1 MAAQDLYTAMVG
13 LGAVEG
19 LTIDE
24 QCYYFQKAT
33 GQSCPPPED
42 FGFQR
47 DPATQ
52 QATTKISLADFAT
65 IADAGFGVAG
75 NSGGGSPNLGTLP
88 GQNNT
93 GGSAGSGSGSG
104 SGLGGMMPL
113 LVLGLALWLLLRKKK

>member
-75 NSGGGSPNLGTLP
+75 NSGGGSPSVGALP
-88 GQNNT
+88 GQNNV
-93 GGSAGSGSGSG
+93 GGGSGSGSAAG
-104 SGLGGMMPL
+104 GLGGLMPL
-113 LVLGLALWLLLRKKK
+113 ILIGLIAWLLLRKKK